1 MKTTKIPLSKEDSAK
16 DLAGY
21 IASEAGEHLTFVI
34 PNFSALG
41 DAPEAFAMAKKVAD
55 AMGKSLAIES
65 VDDAILAGA
74 KSAGIP
80 AENPFFSPSGAPEWE
95 DSKPHFED
103 VHEDEP
109 GDTPAVATPVVS
121 RSRPVPKPLYKRQI
135 RNDDDDDD
143 VLPKK
148 RGLLRDWRV
157 WIAVLAVISV
167 PAYWIAFVTL
177 PHASIVI
184 TTEKKP
190 WTFNKPFA
198 VEKNGSVPSTLLSEK
213 KNAQMVFPALGKK
226 VVNQKATGKITVYN
240 AYSSEPQQLV
250 ANTRFETPAGLL
262 VRLTSSITIPGAKV
276 SNGTITPS
284 SIDADVI
291 ADKPGPAYNIAAPK
305 LTIPGFK
312 SSAKFSGF
320 YGSIA
325 SALTGGF
332 TGEAAYPTDLDVK
345 SAKAKIG
352 DVLEK
357 SLMSQLSQKAGDY
370 KVVSGSTQ
378 FTVTKTTVTPQ
389 VNGKGEFSL
398 FAEAELKAVVFKE
411 SDLIGFFAAQMKD
424 EFQSDSYV
432 FKETTIAY
440 NVSSVDFPNQ
450 KLKIDIDFKGV
461 AERPVDIENVRRA
474 VAGTTETELKTAIFA
489 IQGVESAQVTLWPG
503 YVKRVPAR
511 PTAENLSITLK

>member
-41 DAPEAFAMAKKVAD
+41 DAPEAFVMAKKVAD
-55 AMGKSLAIES
+55 AMGKTLAIES

-74 KSAGIP
+74 KAAGIP
-80 AENPFFSPSGAPEWE
+80 AENPFFNSSSAPEWE

-109 GDTPAVATPVVS
+109 GDVPAVATPVVA
-121 RSRPVPKPLYKRQI
+121 RSRPIPKPLYKRQI

-143 VLPKK
+143 IVPKK
-148 RGLLRDWRV
+148 RTLLRDWRV
-157 WIAVLAVISV
+157 WVAALVVLSV

-177 PHASIVI
+177 PRASIVI

-190 WTFNKPFA
+190 WNFLNSF
-198 VEKNGSVPSTLLSEK
+198 VIEKNGSVPSTLLAEK

-226 VVNQKATGKITVYN
+226 VVNQKATGRITVYN

-262 VRLTSSITIPGAKV
+262 VRLASSITIPGAKV

-291 ADKPGPAYNIAAPK
+291 ADKPGPAYNISAPK

-312 SSAKFSGF
+312 SSAKFAGF
-320 YGSIA
+320 YGGIA
-325 SALTGGF
+325 TALTGGF
-332 TGEAAYPTDLDVK
+332 TGEAAYPTDDDVK
-345 SAKAKIG
+345 SAKAKIA

-357 SLMSQLSQKAGDY
+357 SLMSQISSKAGDY
-370 KVVSGSTQ
+370 KVVPGSTQ
-378 FTVTKTTVTPQ
+378 FAVTKTTVTAQ

-398 FAEAELKAVVFKE
+398 FAEAELKAVAFKE
-411 SDLIGFFAAQMKD
+411 SDLVGFFAAKMKD
-424 EFQSDSYV
+424 EFGSDAYV
-432 FKETTIAY
+432 FKTTDIAY
-440 NVSSVDFPNQ
+440 NVSSADFANQ
-450 KLKIDIDFKGV
+450 KLKIDLDFKGV
-461 AERPVDIENVRRA
+461 AERPVDIESVRRA
-474 VAGTTETELKTAIFA
+474 VAGTTEAELKTAIFA

-503 YVKRVPAR
+503 YVSRVPSH
-511 PTAENLSITLK
+511 PTAENLSIALK